1 MSSRPMSALKL
12 EHRDDGTLEVVS
24 TLVGYWVSPPA
35 RGTLVTPGMS
45 VGAIVTLGHSV
56 PVVAPEG
63 AAGMVTEV
71 FDPARTHS
79 AVDAA
84 TVLFVLDP
92 EAAGSVATVAA
103 QGETSMGLVMPAPM
117 SGRYYAR
124 PSPDQPPFVE
134 VGDVIET
141 GHAVGLLEVMK
152 TFNRI
157 TYGGDGLPARA
168 RVVRILP
175 ADGDDLD
182 GGQPLLEIEAV

>member
-1 MSSRPMSALKL
+1 MSALKL
-12 EHRDDGTLEVVS
+12 ERRDDGMLAVVS
-24 TLVGYWVSPPA
+24 TLVGYWVAPPA
-35 RGTLVTPGMS
+35 RSALVTPGMS
-45 VGAIVTLGHSV
+45 VGAIVTLGHRV

-71 FDPARTHS
+71 FDASRTRS

-92 EAAGSVATVAA
+92 EAAGSVATAA
-103 QGETSMGLVMPAPM
+103 ASSADTSMGLVMPAPM

-124 PSPDQPPFVE
+124 PSPDQPPFVK

-141 GHAVGLLEVMK
+141 GHAIGLLEVMK

-168 RVVRILP
+168 RVVRIVP
-175 ADGDDLD
+175 VDGDDLD
-182 GGQPLLEIEAV
+182 GGQPLLEIEAG